1 MIDRIKKYAAV
12 IFLTILIWTY
22 AYLAQ
27 EEKISR
33 MATLAVG
40 GGVRSDL
47 QVTFDRPTP
56 IPLSLILQGPASKV
70 AVLKRRLLAADTDQ
84 DKERLDFLYD
94 PETQNHSLP
103 GTYTLTLIDLLQA
116 DEKLRDMG
124 LRVIDCDVKT
134 VKVTI
139 DQLVEKRLTVQCV
152 DPAGKILQPETL
164 EPATMAMF
172 VRKEYDGP
180 ATITMTSQQVELA
193 RKSVLHLRP
202 YITLGNQQVYAKNP
216 VSVKLPSAE
225 ILLQSRPLQPRVGLL
240 LSRTLQGKYQ
250 VELLNENELT
260 SVTTILSTPE
270 AFSEYEKMIY
280 QVLVEILDDDVTA
293 AATEGIKRPVV
304 YHFPLEYVRRGEIL
318 LDPTAPVRQAHF
330 RLIPLPAPAA
340 TMTPLVSPTP

>member
-47 QVTFDRPTP
+47 QVIFDRPTP
-56 IPLSLILQGPASKV
+56 IPLNLTLQGPASKV

-94 PETQNHSLP
+94 PETQNQSLP
-103 GTYTLTLIDLLQA
+103 GTYTLTIIDLLQA

-134 VKVTI
+134 VKVTV
-139 DQLVEKRLTVQCV
+139 DQLVEKRLTIQCV
-152 DPAGKILQPETL
+152 DPSGKILQPETL

-172 VRKEYDGP
+172 VRKEYEGP
-180 ATITMTSQQVELA
+180 AMITMTSQQVELA

-202 YITLGNQQVYAKNP
+202 YVTLGSQQVYAKNS
-216 VSVKLPSAE
+216 VSVKLPATE
-225 ILLQSRPLQPRVGLL
+225 VLLQSRPLQPRVGLL
-240 LSRTLQGKYQ
+240 VSRNLLGKYQ
-250 VELLNENELT
+250 VELVNEDELT
-260 SVTTILSTPE
+260 SVTTILATPE
-270 AFSEYEKMIY
+270 AFSEFEKNLY
-280 QVLVEILDDDVTA
+280 QVLVEVRDDDVTLA
-293 AATEGIKRPVV
+293 STEGVKRPVV
-304 YHFPLEYVRRGEIL
+304 YNFPPASVRLGEIQ
-318 LDPTAPVRQAHF
+318 LDPTVPVRQAHF
-330 RLIPLPAPAA
+330 RLIPLAAPAA
-340 TMTPLVSPTP
+340 SKNPLVNPTP